1 MSTIKLVI
9 LDRDG
14 VINVDGSPI
23 IESPDDW
30 EPIPG
35 SLEAIARL
43 TQAGFHIA
51 VATNQ
56 SGIAR
61 NILSLE
67 TLHAIHQRMHEAVR
81 EAGGHIDVVVFCP
94 HSDANEC
101 SCRKPMPGMLYT
113 INERLGLD
121 LAKVPMVGDSL
132 RDVQAAMAAN
142 ALPVLVRTGKGQQT
156 LEEHGLEH
164 VPRFDDL
171 QAFVEDY
178 LSSDSDESGQSK
190 RSGKS

>member
-1 MSTIKLVI
+1 MKLVI

-14 VINVDGSPI
+14 VINEDGDPI
-23 IESPDDW
+23 IESADAW
-30 EPIPG
+30 QPIPG

-43 TQAGFHIA
+43 SQAGYHIA

-61 NILSLE
+61 DLITLE
-67 TLHAIHQRMHEAVR
+67 TLHAIHQRMHKAVR

-101 SCRKPMPGMLYT
+101 GCRKPMPGMLYQ

-121 LAKVPMVGDSL
+121 MSKVPVVGDSL
-132 RDVQAAMAAN
+132 RDIQAAMAAN
-142 ALPVLVRTGKGQQT
+142 ARPILVKTGKGQHTQD
-156 LEEHGLEH
+156 EHGLDH
-164 VPRFDDL
+164 VPCYNDL
-171 QAFVEDY
+171 HSFVEHY
-178 LSSDSDESGQSK
+178 LDKTQEDDDKDQA
-190 RSGKS
+190 GKK